1 MRIFSGR
8 EVGIVLI
15 HPPVTKPCEPPAGIA
30 RLLGALRMYGIKAS
44 ALDLNLEGILNLVH
58 GIREPADTWTRRAIR
73 NLPRHLISLRSGIV
87 YGHFSRYQ
95 RAVLE
100 VNRLMQAA
108 GSARGVNLSLANC
121 QHRNL
126 SPVKS
131 LDLSRA
137 AEKFEEDP
145 FYPSFSRRLS
155 QVLETESFG
164 TVGFSLNYLNQAIS
178 TFSMAG
184 FLRKNFPSL
193 RIALGGGLVTS
204 WVRRPGWQNPFAGLV
219 DFLVAGPGEAPLL
232 SFLGV
237 AASGG
242 KINGLPD
249 YDPFP
254 GADYLSPGWILPY
267 SASSGCYW
275 HQCLF
280 CPEKAEGNPYQ
291 PSAPDR
297 VVQDLKLLAEK
308 KRPVLVHFLD
318 NTLSPGLLKKLASH
332 GFDLPWYG
340 FARITEHLADLDFCL
355 ALKRSGC
362 VLLQLGLESGDQG
375 VLDRLQK
382 GIDLRVASRVLKN
395 LKKAGIAAYVYLL
408 FGTPAESET
417 EARRTL
423 DFTVAH
429 SGEIGFLNLAVFN
442 LPAYGEEARK
452 LATHEFYEGDLSLY
466 SSFAHPR
473 GWNRDAVR
481 SFLDKEFKRHPAIAP
496 IVRRDP
502 PLFTSNHAP
511 FFVKK

>member
-1 MRIFSGR
+1 
-8 EVGIVLI
+8 VGILLI

-30 RLLGALRMYGIKAS
+30 RLLGALRMHGIKGT
-44 ALDLNLEGILNLVH
+44 ALDMSLEGTLNLVQ
-58 GIREPADTWTRRAIR
+58 GVREPADTWTRRAIR
-73 NLPRHLISLRSGIV
+73 NLPRHLASLRSESG
-87 YGHFSRYQ
+87 YRHFSRYQ
-95 RAVLE
+95 RAVLDM
-100 VNRLMQAA
+100 NRLIQAA
-108 GSARGVNLSLANC
+108 GNARGVNLSLANC
-121 QHRNL
+121 QHPNL

-131 LDLSRA
+131 LDLARA
-137 AEKFEEDP
+137 AEKPEEDP
-145 FYPSFSRRLS
+145 FYPYFSRRLR
-155 QVLETESFG
+155 QVLESESFG
-164 TVGFSLNYLNQAIS
+164 TVGFSLNYLNQAVS
-178 TFSMAG
+178 TFAMAG
-184 FLRKNFPSL
+184 FLRKNIPSL
-193 RIALGGGLVTS
+193 KIALGGGLVTS

-219 DFLVAGPGEAPLL
+219 DFLAAGPGEVPLL

-237 AASGG
+237 APLWD
-242 KINGLPD
+242 KMNGLPD

-254 GADYLSPGWILPY
+254 TADYLSPGWVLPY

-275 HQCLF
+275 HQCIF

-297 VVQDLKLLAEK
+297 VIQDLKLLTEK
-308 KRPVLVHFLD
+308 KRPVLIHLLD
-318 NTLSPGLLKKLASH
+318 NALSPGLLRKLAGQ
-332 GFDLPWYG
+332 GFDVPWYG

-355 ALKRSGC
+355 ALKKSGC
-362 VLLQLGLESGDQG
+362 VMLQLGLESGDQG

-395 LKKAGIAAYVYLL
+395 LKKAGIAAYLYLL

-442 LPAYGEEARK
+442 LPAYGEEARR
-452 LATHEFYEGDLSLY
+452 LATHEFYGGDLSLY

-481 SFLDKEFKRHPAIAP
+481 SFLDKEFKRHPSLAP
-496 IVRRDP
+496 IIQRDP
-502 PLFTSNHAP
+502 PIFTSNHAA
-511 FFVKK
+511 FFAESIPSTDG